1 MSCIIENEELAFG
14 ETQSGKVFLAL
25 KKANKF
31 IPMED
36 IDKCIW
42 GENNKFVFYVQE
54 EPQAK
59 PKVSFLKKPLVQSKP
74 FNTYITYPKYELELE
89 QIKPLIIQPQK
100 EIVEPVNTPELA
112 VQDLFVGGAATIA
125 MILSV
130 LQQVK
135 QKKQEA
141 ESAKCC
147 SESKIEIQKINY
159 KFQEF
164 EQKINAKNEKENK
177 ALYAEMYEHYK
188 ELKEVKEDID
198 STKEVLSKAINHIQ
212 EISNVKKRTED

>member
-1 MSCIIENEELAFG
+1 MSCIIENEDLSFG
-14 ETQSGKVFLAL
+14 ESESGRIYLFL
-25 KKANKF
+25 KKANKY
-31 IPMED
+31 IPFD
-36 IDKCIW
+36 NINDCIW
-42 GENNKFVFYVQE
+42 GDNNKFVFYVQE
-54 EPQAK
+54 EPK
-59 PKVSFLKKPLVQSKP
+59 PKKSISFLKKPTASKP
-74 FNTYITYPKYELELE
+74 FNTHVVYPKYELKLQEM
-89 QIKPLIIQPQK
+89 KPLTLDAHEPLPIQL
-100 EIVEPVNTPELA
+100 PEEKYNLN
-112 VQDLFVGGAATIA
+112 DIFVGSAAGIA
-125 MILSV
+125 MLLSV
-130 LQQVK
+130 IQQVK
-135 QKKQEA
+135 QKKQQA

-159 KFQEF
+159 KFQEL